1 MYISQKELLKNNIDL
16 AVEDLENS
24 LVQLGHEVE
33 AVETYANEK
42 VVVGLVESV
51 EKHPEA
57 DRLNICSVNVGE
69 TENLQIVCG
78 APNVAAN
85 QLVPV
90 AMVGAKFGDFKI
102 KKAKLRGVVSQGMI
116 CSLAELGL
124 DKSVLTDSDTDG
136 IHVYDVAQIGQ
147 NAFTALTLE
156 DNVLELALTANRGDC
171 QSYTGVVRDLKALCN
186 EKFTATTYNAVEG
199 TFTTNFQVENL
210 DEASKLLS
218 AVEIKNVTAQA
229 SPMWLKIF
237 LAKHK
242 IKTQNVLVDLTNYV
256 LLQTGIPMHAY
267 DADKLSGSI
276 KLTRLNA
283 PEKFTALDESE
294 YELKANDLVIM
305 DEQKVVS
312 LAAVMGSN
320 ETKITE
326 ETTNILVEVG
336 VFDPVGVRKTA
347 TSIGKKTDAS
357 MRAEKG
363 IDANMAME
371 AITLFVSELAKI
383 MEIEVSNVV
392 KSNDVELTTS
402 EVSLRFIDVNRILG
416 IEVSIDDVKSI
427 LTNLSFE
434 TVAETNTDITVKVPS
449 WRFDIHNDHDLI
461 EEVIRIVGM
470 QKVSVAEKL
479 DTFVTKTKIITDEK
493 IKIERELE
501 NLVLDSGLNQVVT
514 YSLVNEKTLSE
525 FNKNP
530 LEKVELMMPLSKEH
544 AVYRQSLVPSLMK
557 VCEYNFA
564 RQMRTVNIFEIAN
577 TYRLVNDELVEEYF
591 VSGLV
596 AGVKNDYFALE
607 KTMYDFYDAKA
618 VVESILNYY
627 NINYEIVKTNEQIAE
642 LNPYAHAD
650 VVVDGQVVGF
660 IGKTHPNYYPKLKAD
675 VYVFELNLKLIE
687 KMLVRTIAYKQ
698 VSTKPT
704 IERDLTITT
713 TTDVEYS
720 LVTSVLMDIKYLVD
734 IQLKDVYAGD
744 NIEAG
749 HKATTF
755 KLVFAD
761 DNATLQG
768 EEIDQEFEKI
778 YDQAKAKGFIIKR

>member
-186 EKFTATTYNAVEG
+186 EKFTATTYNAVES

-371 AITLFVSELAKI
+371 AINLFVSELAKI

-434 TVAETNTDITVKVPS
+434 TVAETKTDITIKVPS

-650 VVVDGQVVGF
+650 VIVDGQVVGF

-675 VYVFELNLKLIE
+675 IYVFELNLKLIE
-687 KMLVRTIAYKQ
+687 KMLVKTIAYKQ

-720 LVTSVLMDIKYLVD
+720 AITSVLMDIKYLVD

-778 YDQAKAKGFIIKR
+778 YDQAEAKGFIIKR

>member
-1 MYISQKELLKNNIDL
+1 MYISRKELLKNNIDL

-78 APNVAAN
+78 APNVAVN

-124 DKSVLTDSDTDG
+124 DKSVLTDNDTDG
-136 IHVYDVAQIGQ
+136 IHVYDEAQIGQ

-186 EKFTATTYNAVEG
+186 EKFTAATYNTVEG

-218 AVEIKNVTAQA
+218 AVEIKNVVAQA

-283 PEKFTALDESE
+283 TEKFTALDESE

-371 AITLFVSELAKI
+371 AINLFVSELAKI

-434 TVAETNTDITVKVPS
+434 TVVETKTDITVKVPS

-564 RQMRTVNIFEIAN
+564 RQMRTVNVFEIAN

-596 AGVKNDYFALE
+596 AGVKNDYFNLE

-687 KMLVRTIAYKQ
+687 KMLVKTIEYKQ

-720 LVTSVLMDIKYLVD
+720 FVTSVLMDIKYLVD
-734 IQLKDVYAGD
+734 IQLKDVYTGD

-761 DNATLQG
+761 DNTTLQG
-768 EEIDQEFEKI
+768 EEIDQEFDKI
-778 YDQAKAKGFIIKR
+778 YDQAEAKGFIIKR

>member
-186 EKFTATTYNAVEG
+186 EKFTATTYNAVES

-371 AITLFVSELAKI
+371 AINLFVSELAKI

-392 KSNDVELTTS
+392 KSNAVELTTS

-427 LTNLSFE
+427 LANLSFE
-434 TVAETNTDITVKVPS
+434 TAAETKTDITVKVPS

-650 VVVDGQVVGF
+650 VIVDGQVVGF

-675 VYVFELNLKLIE
+675 IYVFELNLKLIE
-687 KMLVRTIAYKQ
+687 KMLVKTIAYKQ

-720 LVTSVLMDIKYLVD
+720 AITSVLMDIKYLVD

-778 YDQAKAKGFIIKR
+778 YDQAEAKGFIIKR